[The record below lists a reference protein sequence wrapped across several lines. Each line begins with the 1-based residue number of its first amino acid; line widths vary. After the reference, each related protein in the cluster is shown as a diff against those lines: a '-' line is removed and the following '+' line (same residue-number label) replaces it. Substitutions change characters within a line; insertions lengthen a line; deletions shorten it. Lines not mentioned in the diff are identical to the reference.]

1 MAKLLILTASKD
13 TLSWP
18 SLPNK
23 LAEIKLA
30 LNSGKNADWLVDIQ
44 YKSAQPIVKDER
56 ISHDW
61 LESHFKDF
69 YQDYDI
75 VAFHYSYK
83 QKAAWGVQP
92 SLRGANPNRKDTY
105 SDLYFWSDEDTKRK
119 GLSQFVE
126 TCLHEI
132 AHEVFQQTKT
142 KDITHEYHD
151 SHDSIFGLYKTFDW
165 SKFKPRI
172 TKQKKTINVLKRL
185 VWLYR
190 GILAKKT
197 PTGTKPQVKP
207 NFEPPKDLL
216 PLVKRKV
223 DAFVKDAELFG
234 LPIRIT
240 EGFRSFERQN
250 ELYAQGRTKSG
261 NIVTNAKGGQ
271 SNHNYGCAIDIVF
284 RKLGYDASNDQWL
297 ALASIAERHGFE
309 WGGDWNEFV
318 DKPHFEMTL
327 GYTLSDFQNKKVDYN
342 KFN

>member
-1 MAKLLILTASKD
+1 MRLLILTSSKD

-44 YKSAQPIVKDER
+44 YKSAQPTVKDER
-56 ISHDW
+56 IAHDW
-61 LESHFKDF
+61 LESHLKEV

-105 SDLYFWSDEDTKRK
+105 SDLYFWSDENTKRK

-126 TCLHEI
+126 TCLHEL

-151 SHDSIFGLYKTFDW
+151 SHDSITGLYKTFDW

-172 TKQKKTINVLKRL
+172 SALKKQKNLLERLVELLKRTL
-185 VWLYR
+185 ES
-190 GILAKKT
+190 
-197 PTGTKPQVKP
+197 KPVTLKS
-207 NFEPPKDLL
+207 DLL
-216 PLVKRKV
+216 PLVKRQSDKILV
-223 DAFVKDAELFG
+223 DMEMLGHPV
-234 LPIRIT
+234 RVVQ
-240 EGFRSFERQN
+240 GFRSAEEQN
-250 ELYAQGRTKSG
+250 KLYAQGRTTPG
-261 NIVTNAKGGQ
+261 MVVTNARGWESFHQ
-271 SNHNYGCAIDIVF
+271 YGVSVDYVF
-284 RKLGYDASNDQWL
+284 RKEGYAASDALWDTLGA
-297 ALASIAERHGFE
+297 IGKKHGFE
-309 WGGDWNEFV
+309 WGNDWSGFK
-318 DKPHFEMTL
+318 DKPHFEMKM
-327 GYTLSDFQNKKVDYN
+327 GYKLSDFQKGAVDLEKYR
-342 KFN
+342 